1 MDITLQNK
9 KNKENTFIN
18 DFFLVFF
25 ESLSKWMTG
34 SSHGLQLRQILIIV
48 SQPKK
53 KKKILIISICGPKFE
68 ISTQKKV
75 FTLKNFAT

>member
-1 MDITLQNK
+1 MDITLLK

-18 DFFLVFF
+18 YFFLVFF

-48 SQPKK
+48 SQLK

-68 ISTQKKV
+68 ISTQKNSS
-75 FTLKNFAT
+75 L